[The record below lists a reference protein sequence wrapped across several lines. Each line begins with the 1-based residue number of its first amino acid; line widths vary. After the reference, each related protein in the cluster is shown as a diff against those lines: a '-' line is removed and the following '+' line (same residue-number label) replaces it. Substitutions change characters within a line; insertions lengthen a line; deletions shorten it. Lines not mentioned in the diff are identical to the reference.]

1 MPPNH
6 AVSSFL
12 LLPPFTLPELEL
24 NIKVFLD
31 HKTAGCTQLKLEKK
45 NPNKRQLD
53 HCNGDSQLGNSQH
66 LKHNNLHSYN

>member
-45 NPNKRQLD
+45 KPQQKTVGSLQWGLPA
-53 HCNGDSQLGNSQH
+53 GEQPT
-66 LKHNNLHSYN
+66 LKAQ